1 MMSELLHGWSHWH
14 WLILGCL
21 LLVLELV
28 GTAGLLLWT
37 GLAALLVGL
46 ISWVVPMGT
55 TAQWLL
61 FAVAASLTTFA
72 WWRIQHGKDSQ
83 EDSQRT
89 LNQRMSRYLGRQ
101 TRLLQPV
108 ENGSSRIKLD
118 DTVWPVRCEQALAA
132 GALVKVVAADSI
144 CLTVEPVDEGEPQ

>member
-21 LLVLELV
+21 LLVLELL

-46 ISWVVPMGT
+46 LSWVLPLGT

-61 FAVAASLTTFA
+61 FAVAASVTTFI
-72 WWRIQHGKDSQ
+72 WWRIQHGKDKA
-83 EDSQRT
+83 DDRQRT
-89 LNQRMSRYLGRQ
+89 LNQRMSRYIGRQ
-101 TRLLQPV
+101 TRLLQAV
-108 ENGSSRIKLD
+108 ESGSSRIKLD
-118 DTVWPVRCEQALAA
+118 DTVWPVRCDSELPA

-144 CLTVEPVDEGEPQ
+144 CLTVEPVAGDGPQ

>member
-21 LLVLELV
+21 LLVLELL

-46 ISWVVPMGT
+46 ISWVLPLGT

-61 FAVAASLTTFA
+61 FAVAASVTTFI
-72 WWRIQHGKDSQ
+72 WWRIQHGKDS
-83 EDSQRT
+83 EDDSQRT
-89 LNQRMSRYLGRQ
+89 LNQRRSRSLGRP

-118 DTVWPVRCEQALAA
+118 DTVWPGRCATALPE

>member
-1 MMSELLHGWSHWH
+1 MSELLHGWSHWH

-21 LLVLELV
+21 LLVLELL

-72 WWRIQHGKDSQ
+72 WWRIQHGKDSE

-101 TRLLQPV
+101 TRLLQAV

-132 GALVKVVAADSI
+132 GVLVKVVAADSI
-144 CLTVEPVDEGEPQ
+144 CLTVEPVAGDGPQ

>member
-21 LLVLELV
+21 LLVLELL

-61 FAVAASLTTFA
+61 FAIVASVTTFI
-72 WWRIQHGKDSQ
+72 WWRIQHRQDS
-83 EDSQRT
+83 EDDSQRT

-118 DTVWPVRCEQALAA
+118 DTVWPVRCATALPE
-132 GALVKVVAADSI
+132 GALVKVVTADSI
-144 CLTVEPVDEGEPQ
+144 CLTVEPVEGDGPQ